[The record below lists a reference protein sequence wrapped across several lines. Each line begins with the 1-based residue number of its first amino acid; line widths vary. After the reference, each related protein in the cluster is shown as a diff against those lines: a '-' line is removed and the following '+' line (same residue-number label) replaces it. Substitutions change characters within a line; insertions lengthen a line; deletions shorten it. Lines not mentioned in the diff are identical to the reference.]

1 LLLQAG
7 GAQQIA
13 DADDLGAA
21 LLSLLGDP
29 ARMQRIGQAA
39 RAALTAHQGAT
50 RRVLQLFDR
59 IA

>member
-1 LLLQAG
+1 
-7 GAQQIA
+7 
-13 DADDLGAA
+13 
-21 LLSLLGDP
+21 
-29 ARMQRIGQAA
+29 MQRIGQAA